1 MREEDW
7 KRAINNW
14 NSSRK
19 RQLFKEKLKYRKMYL
34 MNDEELLL
42 AIEAAYEYASLDDED
57 KEAFDFLDHDFQSK
71 NLSDVLTSHI
81 QTLLQWYYYQ
91 IKYERTQQ
99 FEICASIRD
108 VIAMEQEEVSRIIR
122 TYFPN
127 QLDTELLEQLKDSS
141 RVQADSNYEIWDELI
156 KKESK

>member
-1 MREEDW
+1 MRDKDW
-7 KRAINNW
+7 KKAIINW
-14 NSSRK
+14 NLSRK

-34 MNDEELLL
+34 MNDDELLS
-42 AIEAAYEYASLDDED
+42 AIEAAFEYACLDDED
-57 KEAFDFLDHDFQSK
+57 KEAFDFLDHDFQGK
-71 NLSDVLTSHI
+71 NLSDILTSHI

-99 FEICASIRD
+99 FEVCASIRD
-108 VIAMEQEEVSRIIR
+108 VIALEQEEVERIIR

-127 QLDTELLEQLKDSS
+127 QLDIDLLEKLRDNS
-141 RVQADSNYEIWDELI
+141 RVQADTNYEQWDELI